1 MLNSFFLIFF
11 RVLET
16 YTGKV
21 SSVGVDFSNDR
32 WWQKKSMGSWDDSKT
47 MKTTQRSSRRRL
59 GGMLACHEWISTS
72 SPRSQLKRHANI
84 CQPCPEIVQ
93 RNTDHLILVLHFSH
107 FTALFVPFCARGW
120 SFNIHWCGT
129 WGVAGWTVK
138 VLQRCVSFNTLK
150 LQRNY

>member
-1 MLNSFFLIFF
+1 MLELIF
-11 RVLET
+11 RTIGGDQKNPWGHEMIQKPCSQDKGLPMNESVL
-16 YTGKV
+16 
-21 SSVGVDFSNDR
+21 
-32 WWQKKSMGSWDDSKT
+32 
-47 MKTTQRSSRRRL
+47 
-59 GGMLACHEWISTS
+59 I

-107 FTALFVPFCARGW
+107 FTALFVLFCARGW

-138 VLQRCVSFNTLK
+138 VLQRCVSFNRVNMYIYICLHEYR
-150 LQRNY
+150 LLRYLLSH